1 MYQDIIY
8 KIRENKE
15 IYLYLKYNSFLYK
28 RIIRNEISLKEI
40 DALKRS
46 EFKQTT
52 SDKLN
57 SLKDKIDLVNTFLS
71 ILK

>member
-1 MYQDIIY
+1 MYLETIY

-15 IYLYLKYNSFLYK
+15 LYLYLKYNSHLYK
-28 RIIRNEISLKEI
+28 KIIRNEISLKEL
-40 DALKRS
+40 DSLKRN

-52 SDKLN
+52 MDKLN
-57 SLKDKIDLVNTFLS
+57 SLKDKIDLANTFLS

>member
-1 MYQDIIY
+1 MYIDIIY

-15 IYLYLKYNSFLYK
+15 IYLYLKYNLYLYK
-28 RIIRNEISLKEI
+28 RILRNEISLKEL
-40 DALKRS
+40 DTLKRN

-52 SDKLN
+52 SDKL
-57 SLKDKIDLVNTFLS
+57 SALKDKIDLANTFLS